1 MQAKII
7 KKHLIPVYRPA
18 DYHPDLMED
27 ETMTEEIDALNAGTV
42 ATGVRVFVG

>member
-18 DYHPDLMED
+18 DYHSDLMED
-27 ETMTEEIDALNAGTV
+27 ETMTEEIDALNA
-42 ATGVRVFVG
+42 ATGLPERVFS